1 MIVDEEFLSK
11 LRRSFNL
18 NLYEV
23 KLWTA
28 LLSRGISTA
37 GELSDMA
44 AVPRS
49 RTYDVLESLERRGFV
64 VVKPEKPIKYMAI
77 SPGEVVDRV
86 KKRVEEKAERSRNKL
101 NDLQTSEILTEL
113 NMLYKQSIEP
123 MDPTEFSGA
132 LKGRHNIYDHL
143 GLLVKEAKNNIS
155 IMTTEEGLV
164 RKIRSLKPLLEK
176 AKGRGVDIKISAPIT
191 EKTKEVITRIEGIAD
206 IKDSKNIDARFCIS
220 DGKQTVFM
228 LTHDKDVHPSYDTAM
243 WVNSPFFSGA
253 LKRMFDHKWQSNL
266 DCEEPSKPKAPK
278 MEEPEE

>member
-77 SPGEVVDRV
+77 SPHEVVDRV
-86 KKRVEEKAERSRNKL
+86 RKRVEEKAERSRKKL
-101 NDLQTSEILTEL
+101 DDLHNSDILEEL
-113 NMLYKQSIEP
+113 SILYKQSIEP

-143 GLLVKEAKNNIS
+143 GLLVKEAKDNIS
-155 IMTTEEGLV
+155 ILTTEEGLI
-164 RKIRSLKPLLEK
+164 RKVRSLKPLLEK
-176 AKGRGVDIKISAPIT
+176 AKGRGVKIKIGAPLT
-191 EKTKEVITRIEGIAD
+191 EKTKDIVSRIEGIAE
-206 IKDSKNIDARFCIS
+206 IKNVKDVEARFCIA

-228 LTHDKDVHPSYDTAM
+228 LTHDKEVHPSYDTAM
-243 WVNSPFFSGA
+243 WVNSPFFAGA
-253 LKRMFDHKWQSNL
+253 LQQMFEATWAAS
-266 DCEEPSKPKAPK
+266 
-278 MEEPEE
+278 

>member
-11 LRRSFNL
+11 LRRAFDL

-77 SPGEVVDRV
+77 SPHEVVDRV
-86 KKRVEEKAERSRNKL
+86 KSKVEKKAKKEKGKL
-101 NDLQTSEILTEL
+101 EDLHSSNIVDEL

-143 GLLVKEAKNNIS
+143 GLLVKEAKDNLA
-155 IMTTEEGLV
+155 IMTTEDGLV
-164 RKIRSLKPLLEK
+164 RKVRSLKPLLEK
-176 AKGRGVDIKISAPIT
+176 AKERGVDIKIAAPIT
-191 EKTKEVITRIEGIAD
+191 EKTKEVIDRIDNIADVKD
-206 IKDSKNIDARFCIS
+206 IKDVSARFCIS

-228 LTHDKDVHPSYDTAM
+228 LNHDDEVHPSYDTAM

-253 LKRMFDHKWQSNL
+253 LNHMFDTKWES
-266 DCEEPSKPKAPK
+266 S
-278 MEEPEE
+278 